1 VSFNGANGGSPA
13 GALIQ
18 TNDGTFYGTT
28 IMGGSSDAGTVF
40 SMTSDGLFTP
50 LASFDGA
57 NGNQPFASV
66 VQGND
71 GTFYG
76 TTRWG
81 GAHGSGV
88 VYQLIL
94 PPAVAATPVISP
106 GTGTYT
112 GPQSV
117 TITSATTGATIR
129 YTSDESTPTETHGT
143 QYDGPVTVT
152 SATLTVKLSP
162 TITSQPVS
170 QTVIK
175 GAKVTF
181 SVTAS
186 GKAPLG
192 YQWKL
197 NGKPINTANAATLA
211 INSAQPANAGNYTV
225 TVFNSYGSTTS
236 ATAMLTV
243 NVPPT
248 ITQQPAS
255 QTVKRGAKVT
265 FSVTA
270 SGTTPFSYQWQFNG
284 SAIAGAT
291 AGSYTINSAQP
302 SSAGSYSVVVTNVAG
317 NTTSSAAKLMLK

>member
-1 VSFNGANGGSPA
+1 
-13 GALIQ
+13 
-18 TNDGTFYGTT
+18 
-28 IMGGSSDAGTVF
+28 MGGSSDAGTVF

-143 QYDGPVTVT
+143 QYDGPVTVSKTTTLQAIAYKTGLSDSTVT